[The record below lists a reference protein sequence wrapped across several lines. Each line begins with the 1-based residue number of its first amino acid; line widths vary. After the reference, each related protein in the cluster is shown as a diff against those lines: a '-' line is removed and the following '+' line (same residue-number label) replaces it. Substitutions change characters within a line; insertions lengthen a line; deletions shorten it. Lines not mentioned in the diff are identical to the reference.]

1 MLTRV
6 LLVIGGILFIHTVV
20 DASTVVQDD
29 LFSAA
34 KKVFAHYDFKEKKL
48 SSAETIKREE
58 EALEK
63 SREAYAHAKTE
74 FASYYE
80 PYLENGTP
88 SLDKGKGIEEY
99 AEDTEKLERLRKKHV
114 VMRSL
119 IKLNQQSAQKAFW
132 YARLFSTLEET
143 YERLFQLSEI
153 KVPASLNYNFHHQL
167 LGEEAPAE
175 GYTLFGLV
183 IQRYNNQY
191 TVLLDYETLI
201 GTQGYQIAQAGESG
215 YKADLTSVDPTSLEP
230 LRALQGK
237 IKAIFGED
245 LGQAGKALE
254 RDLNDYAY
262 AASLKESKIS
272 SLQRKEKK
280 LLKKYR
286 TTKSETLEDR
296 IDGIQDK
303 IYKRTYEKDV
313 LATFI
318 NYINAWLSKL

>member
-1 MLTRV
+1 MLTRL
-6 LLVIGGILFIHTVV
+6 LLVIGGILFINTTVYG
-20 DASTVVQDD
+20 STVVQDD

-34 KKVFAHYDFKEKKL
+34 KKIFAHYDFKEKKV

-58 EALEK
+58 EDLAKLG
-63 SREAYAHAKTE
+63 EAYAQAKTE

-80 PYLENGTP
+80 PYLEDGTP
-88 SLDKGKGIEEY
+88 SLDKGKSIEEY
-99 AEDTEKLERLRKKHV
+99 AEDTEQLERLRKKHV

-153 KVPASLNYNFHHQL
+153 KVSASLNYNFHQQL
-167 LGEEAPAE
+167 FGDEAPAE
-175 GYTLFGLV
+175 GYTLFGLL

-191 TVLLDYETLI
+191 TVLLDYEALME
-201 GTQGYQIAQAGESG
+201 TQGYQIAQVGEPG
-215 YKADLTSVDPTSLEP
+215 HKANLTSVDPTSLEP

-237 IKAIFGED
+237 IKSIFGED
-245 LGQAGKALE
+245 LGQAAKALE
-254 RDLNDYAY
+254 KDLNDYAY
-262 AASLKESKIS
+262 AASVKESKIR

-286 TTKSETLEDR
+286 TEKSESLEDR
-296 IDGIQDK
+296 IDDIQDK

-313 LATFI
+313 LMTFI
-318 NYINAWLSKL
+318 NYVNAWLSKL